1 MSRSE
6 QKRSGIAQAAQELFF
21 QKGYEQTSV
30 QDILDALKLSKGGFY
45 HYFVSKEAVLQ
56 EICEQR
62 ATARFGRLGMELYDS
77 RVSPIDKLNRLLS
90 LVNLFGGDDPRFAAM
105 MMQICYV
112 DGDVRMRDRM
122 RGIVR
127 ERLEHFMDD
136 VLMEGI
142 QSGDFFVRHPGR
154 LGCILL
160 NLAADLDDE
169 ACRRI
174 AAAPDSPETVIDIAE
189 MLDACRDAVELLVGA
204 PYGSIRLF
212 DPARLLADSRA
223 AAAGLRKLEAEK

>member
-30 QDILDALKLSKGGFY
+30 QDILDALELSKGGFY

-62 ATARFGRLGMELYDS
+62 ASARFGRLGMELYDS

-90 LVNLFGGDDPRFAAM
+90 LVNLFGGDAPRFAAM

-127 ERLEHFMDD
+127 ERLEHYMDD

-160 NLAADLDDE
+160 NLAVDLDDE

-174 AAAPDSPETVIDIAE
+174 A
-189 MLDACRDAVELLVGA
+189 DAIEYR
-204 PYGSIRLF
+204 F
-212 DPARLLADSRA
+212 
-223 AAAGLRKLEAEK
+223 GLRAQPPAPFHP

>member
-30 QDILDALKLSKGGFY
+30 QDILDARDLSKGGFY
-45 HYFVSKEAVLQ
+45 HYFASKEAVLQ
-56 EICEQR
+56 QICEQR

-127 ERLEHFMDD
+127 ERLENYMDD

-169 ACRRI
+169 SCRRI

>member
-30 QDILDALKLSKGGFY
+30 QDILDALELSKGGFY

-90 LVNLFGGDDPRFAAM
+90 LVNLFGGDD
-105 MMQICYV
+105 
-112 DGDVRMRDRM
+112 D
-122 RGIVR
+122 
-127 ERLEHFMDD
+127 
-136 VLMEGI
+136 
-142 QSGDFFVRHPGR
+142 
-154 LGCILL
+154 
-160 NLAADLDDE
+160 ADLL
-169 ACRRI
+169 CGR
-174 AAAPDSPETVIDIAE
+174 
-189 MLDACRDAVELLVGA
+189 
-204 PYGSIRLF
+204 
-212 DPARLLADSRA
+212 
-223 AAAGLRKLEAEK
+223 

>member
-30 QDILDALKLSKGGFY
+30 QDILDALDLSKGGFY
-45 HYFVSKEAVLQ
+45 HYFASKEAVLQ
-56 EICEQR
+56 QICEQR

-127 ERLEHFMDD
+127 ERLEHYMDD

-169 ACRRI
+169 SCRRI

>member
-1 MSRSE
+1 MR
-6 QKRSGIAQAAQELFF
+6 
-21 QKGYEQTSV
+21 QTSV
-30 QDILDALKLSKGGFY
+30 QDILDALELSKGGFY

-127 ERLEHFMDD
+127 ERLEHYMDD

-142 QSGDFFVRHPGR
+142 QSMISSCAIRDGT

-189 MLDACRDAVELLVGA
+189 MLDA
-204 PYGSIRLF
+204 
-212 DPARLLADSRA
+212 
-223 AAAGLRKLEAEK
+223 